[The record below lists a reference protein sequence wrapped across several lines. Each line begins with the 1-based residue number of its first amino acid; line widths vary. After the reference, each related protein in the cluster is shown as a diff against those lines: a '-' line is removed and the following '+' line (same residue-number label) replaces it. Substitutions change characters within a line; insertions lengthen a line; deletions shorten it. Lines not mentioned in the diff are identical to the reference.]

1 MFKKRVGLGEL
12 RDSEIVSRFR
22 LDRTSIAELV
32 SILDESL
39 TKCTKISFSISAETQ
54 VNSFTYLLVS

>member
-1 MFKKRVGLGEL
+1 MFKERVGLDEL
-12 RDSEIVSRFR
+12 RDSEIVSRYR

-39 TKCTKISFSISAETQ
+39 TKCTKRSFSISAETQ